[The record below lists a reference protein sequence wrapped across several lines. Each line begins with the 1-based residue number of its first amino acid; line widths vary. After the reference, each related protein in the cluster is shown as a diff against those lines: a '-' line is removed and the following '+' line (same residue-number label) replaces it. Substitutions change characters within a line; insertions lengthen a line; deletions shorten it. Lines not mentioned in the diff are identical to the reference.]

1 MGNESCILYR
11 LRWRKKLH
19 VLLMRSSCPLELGGL
34 GGPWDPLSWG
44 PGDGLGDGVLSRFLA
59 GIAGDTLCLFAS

>member
-1 MGNESCILYR
+1 MHSLPLALEEEVACPIDAL
-11 LRWRKKLH
+11 KL
-19 VLLMRSSCPLELGGL
+19 SLGVGWPL